1 MVKRELRKLNPN
13 KSCGPDGVHPRMLK
27 ELSDFISAPLA
38 SLLNKTLKH
47 HAIPE
52 DWKKAFVSPIFK
64 KGARNKAANYRPISL
79 TSIVCKIME
88 SLVKE
93 SILTHMISNNLL
105 SKKQY
110 GFISGRSTVTQ
121 LLNYLDRCA
130 TIMADGGVTDAI
142 YFDFAKAFDT
152 VPHSRLI
159 GKLQAYGV
167 SGDLL
172 KWVEAFLSNRSQ
184 IVRVNGEESFS
195 AAVLSGI
202 PQGSV
207 LGPLLFVIYI
217 NDLPDKIRSDTLI
230 FADDT
235 KIMRCITSLEDSVKL

>member
-1 MVKRELRKLNPN
+1 
-13 KSCGPDGVHPRMLK
+13 
-27 ELSDFISAPLA
+27 
-38 SLLNKTLKH
+38 
-47 HAIPE
+47 
-52 DWKKAFVSPIFK
+52 
-64 KGARNKAANYRPISL
+64 
-79 TSIVCKIME
+79 
-88 SLVKE
+88 
-93 SILTHMISNNLL
+93 MISNNLL

-142 YFDFAKAFDT
+142 YLDFAKAFDT

-172 KWVEAFLSNRSQ
+172 KWVEAFLLNRSQ

-195 AAVLSGI
+195 AAVLNGI

-217 NDLPDKIRSDTLI
+217 NDLPDNIGSDTLI
-230 FADDT
+230 F
-235 KIMRCITSLEDSVKL
+235 EDYTSVKLQGDVYELEQ